1 MSVECI
7 VLDFDGTF
15 TLVDREAV
23 PFVEGFLADLRADVG
38 DDVQRRWDETVLR
51 VKADPDRYGWE
62 NDGVIVAPSH
72 ADPYILATTVGQLL
86 LAEAGI
92 ESRAVRTEKLQTLY
106 QRNYPKALTVFRPD
120 AKAVIETLVA
130 TSIPVFVV
138 TNSRTEHVEAKLD
151 QLAPKGRKQIT
162 VRGDARKFVLTQ
174 PASPDDGWKRVP
186 TQRELAGLSRPIYLQ
201 RGAYYEQLRRI
212 WSETATD
219 PSGTLVCG
227 DIYELDLALPSELG
241 ARVHLVARPDTP
253 EYERKAARSRAG
265 GTMSQDLAGLLE
277 VLELPG

>member
-1 MSVECI
+1 
-7 VLDFDGTF
+7 
-15 TLVDREAV
+15 
-23 PFVEGFLADLRADVG
+23 
-38 DDVQRRWDETVLR
+38 

-62 NDGVIVAPSH
+62 NDGLIVAPSH

-86 LAEAGI
+86 LEAAGMS
-92 ESRAVRTEKLQTLY
+92 SRAERTEKLQGLY
-106 QRNYPKALTVFRPD
+106 QRNYPRALTVFRPD

-151 QLAPKGRKQIT
+151 QLAPKGRSQIT
-162 VRGDARKFVLTQ
+162 VRGDARKFVLT
-174 PASPDDGWKRVP
+174 PPESSDDAWKRIPV
-186 TQRELAGLSRPIYLQ
+186 QRELAGLSRPIYLQ

-212 WSETATD
+212 WQETGTD
-219 PSGTLVCG
+219 AAGTLVCG
-227 DIYELDLALPSELG
+227 DIFELDLALPSELG

-253 EYERKAARSRAG
+253 EYERRAARGRPG
-265 GTMSQDLAGLLE
+265 GSVSQELGGLLE

>member
-23 PFVEGFLADLRADVG
+23 PFVEGFIADLRAELG
-38 DDVQRRWDETVLR
+38 DDVQKRWDETVAR
-51 VKADPDRYGWE
+51 VKADPDRFGWE
-62 NDGVIVAPSH
+62 NDGIIVAPSH
-72 ADPYILATTVGQLL
+72 SDPYILATTVGQIL
-86 LAEAGI
+86 LAEAGVD
-92 ESRAVRTEKLQTLY
+92 SRAARTETLQRLY

-138 TNSRTEHVEAKLD
+138 TNSKTEHVEGKLD
-151 QLAPKGRKQIT
+151 QLAPRGRKQIS
-162 VRGDARKFVLTQ
+162 VRGDARKFVLTD
-174 PASPDDGWKRVP
+174 PAAPDDAWKRVP
-186 TQRELAGLSRPIYLQ
+186 AQRELAGLSRPIHLG
-201 RGAYYEQLRRI
+201 RGAYYDQLRRI
-212 WSETATD
+212 WQETDTSAHT
-219 PSGTLVCG
+219 TLVCG
-227 DIYELDLALPSELG
+227 DIFELDLALPSELG

-253 EYERKAARSRAG
+253 EYERRAARSRVG
-265 GTMSQDLAGLLE
+265 GSVSQELSGLLE

>member
-23 PFVEGFLADLRADVG
+23 PFVEGFLADLRDLVG
-38 DDVQRRWDETVLR
+38 HDVQSRWDETVQR

-62 NDGVIVAPSH
+62 YEGRIVAPSH

-92 ESRAVRTEKLQTLY
+92 ASRAERTEKLQTLY

-120 AKAVIETLVA
+120 ARMVIETLLKASVP
-130 TSIPVFVV
+130 IFVV

-151 QLAPKGRKQIT
+151 ELAPRGRAQIT
-162 VRGDARKFVLTQ
+162 VRGDAQKFVLTA
-174 PASPDDGWKRVP
+174 PEVVDDAWGRVP
-186 TQRELAGLSRPIYLQ
+186 AQRELAGLSRPIYLQ
-201 RGAYYEQLRRI
+201 RGAYYEQLRQI
-212 WSETATD
+212 WRETGTD
-219 PSGTLVCG
+219 AAGTLVCG
-227 DIYELDLALPSELG
+227 DIFELDLALPSELG

-253 EYERKAARSRAG
+253 EYERRAARARVG
-265 GTMSQDLAGLLE
+265 GSVSQELSGLLE

>member
-23 PFVEGFLADLRADVG
+23 PFLEGFLADLRADLG
-38 DDVQRRWDETVLR
+38 DDVAARWDETVAR

-86 LAEAGI
+86 LADAGI
-92 ESRAVRTEKLQTLY
+92 SSRAERTEKLQGLY
-106 QRNYPKALTVFRPD
+106 QRNYPRALTVFRPD
-120 AKAVIETLVA
+120 AKAVIETIVA

-138 TNSRTEHVEAKLD
+138 TNSRTEHVQAKLD
-151 QLAPKGRKQIT
+151 QLAPKGLSQIT
-162 VRGDARKFVLTQ
+162 VRGDARKFVLT
-174 PASPDDGWKRVP
+174 PPSPIDDAWKRVP
-186 TQRELAGLSRPIYLQ
+186 ATRELAGLSRPIHLQ
-201 RGAYYEQLRRI
+201 RGAYYDQLRRI
-212 WSETATD
+212 WTETGTD
-219 PSGTLVCG
+219 AAGTLVCG

-253 EYERKAARSRAG
+253 EYERRAARSRVG
-265 GTMSQDLAGLLE
+265 GSMSQNLSGLLE